1 MISCPFH
8 IPILK
13 FAPVLSQKL
22 EEIHLVMFGAHFLQL
37 YRKKK
42 VRWPHFLFH
51 DLNNNSA
58 SFQRDKIKLA

>member
-8 IPILK
+8 KPFLK

-22 EEIHLVMFGAHFLQL
+22 EEIHLVMSAAHFLQL

-42 VRWPHFLFH
+42 YGDPIFH
-51 DLNNNSA
+51 SM
-58 SFQRDKIKLA
+58 I

>member
-8 IPILK
+8 KPFLK

-22 EEIHLVMFGAHFLQL
+22 EEIHLVMSGAHFLQL

-42 VRWPHFLFH
+42 YGDPIFPFFGKTIHYIQYVSGKTIH
-51 DLNNNSA
+51 
-58 SFQRDKIKLA
+58 

>member
-22 EEIHLVMFGAHFLQL
+22 EEIQLVMFGAHFLQL

-42 VRWPHFLFH
+42 YGDPIFY
-51 DLNNNSA
+51 SM
-58 SFQRDKIKLA
+58 I